1 MPRIFIIIFN
11 GLLSLVIAAIALSV
25 IVVPF
30 LPELIYAETGDVEIE
45 NIVQETRKT
54 HKEEIR
60 ENFLLIPKIRVA
72 SIINE
77 GDSYLALDQGAWR
90 RPLASNPKEGG
101 NTVIVAHRFLNGM
114 QERSFYHLPKLV
126 VGDEIYIY
134 WDNEEYVYEVF
145 ETRTVEPYDKEIED
159 NSDEPILTLYTCTP
173 IWTSD
178 KRFVVLAKP
187 KLIEE
192 TI

>member
-90 RPLASNPKEGG
+90 RPLASKPKEGG

-114 QERSFYHLPKLV
+114 QERGRFIIYPSLWLVTRYISTGIMKNMSMRSLKL
-126 VGDEIYIY
+126 EQSNLTIRKLKITQMSRSLLYIPVRHY
-134 WDNEEYVYEVF
+134 GHQKKD
-145 ETRTVEPYDKEIED
+145 
-159 NSDEPILTLYTCTP
+159 S
-173 IWTSD
+173 
-178 KRFVVLAKP
+178 
-187 KLIEE
+187 
-192 TI
+192 